1 MPWIFVLLPC
11 IVDTGCVLRGT
22 GGSLDAWSGLWN
34 RDEVVT
40 IGVLVLWLGK

>member
-1 MPWIFVLLPC
+1 VG
-11 IVDTGCVLRGT
+11 TGCVLGEK
-22 GGSLDAWSGLWN
+22 GGSLYAWSGLWN